1 MNEILFWGLSLNAW
15 ITLVPADNPNIGK
28 TLGEAGLF
36 HVKGGN
42 LIEIYHFDDVQC
54 PASEEEYIIGG
65 YRFSDFMRIGIPLT
79 LIITFTGIVAA
90 CLTFPL
96 TPLQ

>member
-1 MNEILFWGLSLNAW
+1 MNEILFWGWSLNAW

-42 LIEIYHFDDVQC
+42 LIEIYHSADANHHLHRHC
-54 PASEEEYIIGG
+54 RRLPYIPADAFAVNEFRDAVYSG
-65 YRFSDFMRIGIPLT
+65 
-79 LIITFTGIVAA
+79 
-90 CLTFPL
+90 
-96 TPLQ
+96 